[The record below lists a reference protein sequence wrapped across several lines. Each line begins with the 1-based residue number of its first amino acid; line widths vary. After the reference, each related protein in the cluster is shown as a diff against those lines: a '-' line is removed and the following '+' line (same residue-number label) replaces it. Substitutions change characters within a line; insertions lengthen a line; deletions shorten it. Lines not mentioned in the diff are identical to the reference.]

1 MKNKIIKDITMK
13 GKQIV
18 AIDVGSSN
26 VVIAVGSLMED
37 GCVDI
42 MGIVSEP
49 VTGIRAGRIDN
60 GEQVARAIALAKA
73 KIEKQLGVHITEVY
87 AGISGDYVRCSHVEE
102 HVYVQEEGVS
112 NRDIEELDRRMQCVK
127 APDDS
132 ELIVS
137 SEPLRYKV
145 DDKEVGEPNGAYGN
159 RLSATYN
166 FVLCDKKMRDRLSA
180 CLKSQ
185 GITVKEFVPNTTI
198 SHLGVATSDEIQ
210 DGTVVIN
217 LGAQLTDV
225 TVLQKGKVTHI
236 ASIPMGANDINTD
249 ITSLGIGKYVE
260 DLKIGYGSA
269 LADRCDDDLI
279 VFPQKY
285 HIMVK
290 SLLRRNLV
298 IAIEARL
305 VDIAGWVNREIKE
318 AKCGSRF
325 RPVVLLTGGGSRMRD
340 IEELF
345 KREIACED
353 VRVVYPEYGITPE
366 SMEHISSQAN
376 ATVVSLML
384 YGAKRG
390 SCSVIVKPQGPTVS
404 QPGST
409 PTSTP
414 APEPQRPAQNTTTI
428 PPVKAVEEQP
438 KPQQPAEPEQVVETP
453 TTDVGEEI
461 IDVGPDVEKGRKKG
475 LFGGRFTKWVEKTT
489 SAISKSMSAD
499 DEQNF

>member
-1 MKNKIIKDITMK
+1 M
-13 GKQIV
+13 
-18 AIDVGSSN
+18 
-26 VVIAVGSLMED
+26 
-37 GCVDI
+37 
-42 MGIVSEP
+42 
-49 VTGIRAGRIDN
+49 
-60 GEQVARAIALAKA
+60 
-73 KIEKQLGVHITEVY
+73 
-87 AGISGDYVRCSHVEE
+87 
-102 HVYVQEEGVS
+102 
-112 NRDIEELDRRMQCVK
+112 
-127 APDDS
+127 
-132 ELIVS
+132 IVS

-198 SHLGVATSDEIQ
+198 AHLGIATTDEIQ
-210 DGTVVIN
+210 DGVVVIN

-225 TVLQKGKVTHI
+225 SVLVKGKVCHI
-236 ASIPMGANDINTD
+236 ASIPMGANDINND

-260 DLKIGYGSA
+260 DLKVGYGSA

-290 SLLRRNLV
+290 SMLRRNLV

-345 KREIACED
+345 KREIVCED
-353 VRVVYPEYGITPE
+353 ARVVYPEYGITPE
-366 SMEHISSQAN
+366 SMEHISTPAN
-376 ATVVSLML
+376 ATVVSLL
-384 YGAKRG
+384 LFGAKRG
-390 SCSVIVKPQGPTVS
+390 SCSVLVKPQGPATTPV
-404 QPGST
+404 T
-409 PTSTP
+409 PTPVATP
-414 APEPQRPAQNTTTI
+414 KSVQNTTSGTI
-428 PPVKAVEEQP
+428 PPI
-438 KPQQPAEPEQVVETP
+438 KPVDVPSVTTSQVTTPAEDTPAEPANEDKE
-453 TTDVGEEI
+453 DKI
-461 IDVGPDVEKGRKKG
+461 IDAGDDVVKPKRGFGKKIS
-475 LFGGRFTKWVEKTT
+475 KWFDKAS

>member
-1 MKNKIIKDITMK
+1 MK

-210 DGTVVIN
+210 DGAVVIN

-414 APEPQRPAQNTTTI
+414 APEPQRPAQNTITI

-461 IDVGPDVEKGRKKG
+461 IDGGPDVDKGKKKG

>member
-1 MKNKIIKDITMK
+1 MK

-18 AIDVGSSN
+18 AVDVGSSK

-37 GCVDI
+37 GNVDI
-42 MGIVSEP
+42 LGIVSEP
-49 VTGIRAGRIDN
+49 VSGIRAGRIDN
-60 GEQVARAIALAKA
+60 GEQVARAIAAAKG
-73 KIEKQLGVHITEVY
+73 KIEQQLGVHITEVY

-112 NRDIEELDRRMQCVK
+112 NRDIEELDRRMQSVK

-132 ELIVS
+132 EMIVS

-198 SHLGVATSDEIQ
+198 AHLGIATTDEIQ
-210 DGTVVIN
+210 DGVVVIN

-225 TVLQKGKVTHI
+225 SVLLKGKVSHI
-236 ASIPMGANDINTD
+236 ASIPMGANDINND

-260 DLKIGYGSA
+260 DLKVGYGSA

-290 SLLRRNLV
+290 SMLRRNLV

-345 KREIACED
+345 KREIVCED

-366 SMEHISSQAN
+366 SMEHISSPAN
-376 ATVVSLML
+376 ATVVSLLL

-390 SCSVIVKPQGPTVS
+390 SCSVLVKPQGPATTPV
-404 QPGST
+404 T
-409 PTSTP
+409 PTPVATPKSVQSTTS
-414 APEPQRPAQNTTTI
+414 ATI
-428 PPVKAVEEQP
+428 PPIKPVEVPPVTPSQTTTP
-438 KPQQPAEPEQVVETP
+438 ADDTPAEPANE
-453 TTDVGEEI
+453 DKEEKI
-461 IDVGPDVEKGRKKG
+461 IDAGGDVVKPKRG
-475 LFGGRFTKWVEKTT
+475 FGSKLGKWFDKAS

>member
-1 MKNKIIKDITMK
+1 MK

-210 DGTVVIN
+210 DGAVVIN